1 MIPGDTGFTGQA
13 MTKPFPSNLSLS
25 KELAVYNVNYPLR
38 KVDVASYEENI
49 ATIGNLG
56 NDFPF

>member
-1 MIPGDTGFTGQA
+1 

-38 KVDVASYEENI
+38 KVDVASYEENF
-49 ATIGNLG
+49 ATIGDMG
-56 NDFPF
+56 NDLPF